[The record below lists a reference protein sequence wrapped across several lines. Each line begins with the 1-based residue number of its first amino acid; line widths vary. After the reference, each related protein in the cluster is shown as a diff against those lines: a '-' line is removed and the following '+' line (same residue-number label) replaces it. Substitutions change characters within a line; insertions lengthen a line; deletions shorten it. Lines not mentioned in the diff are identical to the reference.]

1 MHLQKTF
8 HDSKFET
15 MWKPLKPIASTQRI
29 FLNQS
34 FNKYIQECK
43 LADSEEQRRRPPSRE
58 LRDRPPSR

>member
-43 LADSEEQRRRPPSRE
+43 LADSEEE
-58 LRDRPPSR
+58 